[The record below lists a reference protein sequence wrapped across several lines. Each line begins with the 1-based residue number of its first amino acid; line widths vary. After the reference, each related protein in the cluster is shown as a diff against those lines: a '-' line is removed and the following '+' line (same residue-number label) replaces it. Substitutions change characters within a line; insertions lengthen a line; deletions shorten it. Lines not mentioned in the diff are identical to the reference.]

1 MIGVHLKRIRKE
13 RHLSQEQVAQRLN
26 ISRQAISRWENDLA
40 MPDIDNLVV
49 LSRLYEVSIEELLG
63 EKEVISEEET
73 GTLIESPLQEE
84 KKSSEIILA
93 CAIITM
99 LVCSCVLPFAAI
111 PLSIC
116 LFFAVKKL
124 IKSKLFIRLIQLV
137 CIIVLVVSISNSYHI
152 LMLKFT
158 PIEGTIEQIN

>member
-49 LSRLYEVSIEELLG
+49 LSRLFEVSIEELLG

-84 KKSSEIILA
+84 KKFSEIILA
-93 CAIITM
+93 CAIIM
-99 LVCSCVLPFAAI
+99 KHMPNLKERRQKNYVISGMNRHLRKLP
-111 PLSIC
+111 P
-116 LFFAVKKL
+116 
-124 IKSKLFIRLIQLV
+124 
-137 CIIVLVVSISNSYHI
+137 I
-152 LMLKFT
+152 L
-158 PIEGTIEQIN
+158 

>member
-49 LSRLYEVSIEELLG
+49 LSRLFEVSIEELLG

-73 GTLIESPLQEE
+73 GTLIESPLQTVDKVPDKSPGFSFIMFSTFLTFFHRFT
-84 KKSSEIILA
+84 KKKGSVIN
-93 CAIITM
+93 
-99 LVCSCVLPFAAI
+99 
-111 PLSIC
+111 
-116 LFFAVKKL
+116 
-124 IKSKLFIRLIQLV
+124 FIFQGF
-137 CIIVLVVSISNSYHI
+137 SNA
-152 LMLKFT
+152 L
-158 PIEGTIEQIN
+158 

>member
-13 RHLSQEQVAQRLN
+13 KHLSQEQVAQRLN

-49 LSRLYEVSIEELLG
+49 LSKLYEVSIEELLG
-63 EKEVISEEET
+63 EKKTVYEEEK
-73 GTLIESPLQEE
+73 GTPIESPIQEE

-99 LVCSCVLPFAAI
+99 LVCSCML
-111 PLSIC
+111 PLSVC

-124 IKSKLFIRLIQLV
+124 IKSKLFIRLIQVV
-137 CIIVLVVSISNSYHI
+137 CVIVFIVSISNSYHI

>member
-13 RHLSQEQVAQRLN
+13 KHLSQEQVAQRLN

-49 LSRLYEVSIEELLG
+49 LSKLYEVSIEELLG
-63 EKEVISEEET
+63 EKKTVYEEEK
-73 GTLIESPLQEE
+73 GTPIESPIQEE

-99 LVCSCVLPFAAI
+99 LVCSCMLPFAAI
-111 PLSIC
+111 PLSVC

-124 IKSKLFIRLIQLV
+124 IKSKLFIRLIQVV
-137 CIIVLVVSISNSYHI
+137 CVIVFIVSISNSYHI

>member
-49 LSRLYEVSIEELLG
+49 LSKLYEVSIEELLG

-93 CAIITM
+93 
-99 LVCSCVLPFAAI
+99 
-111 PLSIC
+111 
-116 LFFAVKKL
+116 
-124 IKSKLFIRLIQLV
+124 
-137 CIIVLVVSISNSYHI
+137 
-152 LMLKFT
+152 
-158 PIEGTIEQIN
+158 

>member
-13 RHLSQEQVAQRLN
+13 KHLTQEQVAQRLN

-49 LSRLYEVSIEELLG
+49 LSKLYAVSIEELLG
-63 EKEVISEEET
+63 EKETIYEEEK
-73 GTLIESPLQEE
+73 GTPTESPIQEE
-84 KKSSEIILA
+84 RKSSEIILA

-99 LVCSCVLPFAAI
+99 LICSCMLPSVAI
-111 PLSIC
+111 PLSAC

-124 IKSKLFIRLIQLV
+124 IKSKLFIRLIQIV
-137 CIIVLVVSISNSYHI
+137 CVIVFVVSISNSYHI
-152 LMLKFT
+152 LYTKFM
-158 PIEGTIEQIN
+158 PMEVEIKQIN